1 MKKHTDRLPHPSP
14 LLPAGEGANAK
25 PKPIDESTMK
35 TFKVLSLLLM
45 YPESDW
51 LTALPEMAL
60 ALASEADINGDA
72 PSRLAPLFDLLR
84 DTNLIALQENYVATF
99 DRNPSHSLH
108 LFEHIHGESRDRGSA
123 MIDLLSEY
131 WKYDFDASAS
141 ELPDYVPLFLEFL
154 SLLPVEEALTLLGDA
169 VHVLAAIGRKLD
181 ANGSP
186 YATAFQV
193 LEALSPVAAQE
204 LAEPPVRDMDEAME
218 LFGPSMEGVE
228 PLMNHGPQATVIQM
242 PTSRR
247 QAANPALI
255 SGGN

>member
-1 MKKHTDRLPHPSP
+1 
-14 LLPAGEGANAK
+14 
-25 PKPIDESTMK
+25 MK

-51 LTALPEMAL
+51 LAALPELHAAL
-60 ALASEADINGDA
+60 VEEGGFNRDA
-72 PSRLAPLFDLLR
+72 TARLAPLFDLLHEA
-84 DTNLIALQENYVATF
+84 NLIELQENYVATF

-123 MIDLLSEY
+123 MIDLLQEY
-131 WKYDFDASAS
+131 WKHDFDASAA

-154 SLLPVEEALTLLGDA
+154 SLLPADEARALLGDA
-169 VHVLAAIGRKLD
+169 VHVLAALGRKLD

-186 YATAFQV
+186 YASVFQV

-218 LFGPSMEGVE
+218 MFGPSADGVE
-228 PLMNHGPQATVIQM
+228 PLLKPGLQVSVVQM
-242 PTSRR
+242 PASRR
-247 QAANPALI
+247 QAAAPTTH
-255 SGGN
+255 

>member
-1 MKKHTDRLPHPSP
+1 
-14 LLPAGEGANAK
+14 
-25 PKPIDESTMK
+25 MK
-35 TFKVLSLLLM
+35 TFKVISLLLC

-51 LTALPEMAL
+51 LAALPELEDAL
-60 ALASEADINGDA
+60 AAEADFNGEA
-72 PSRLAPLFDLLR
+72 NVRLAPLFEQLR
-84 DTNLIALQENYVATF
+84 QTGLIALQENYVATF

-123 MIDLLSEY
+123 MIDLLQEY
-131 WKYDFDASAS
+131 WKHDFDASAT

-154 SLLPVEEALTLLGDA
+154 SQLPAEEALALLGDA
-169 VHVLAAIGRKLD
+169 VHVLATIGRKLD

-218 LFGPSMEGVE
+218 MFGPSVDGVE
-228 PLMNHGPQATVIQM
+228 PLMNPGPQVSVVQM
-242 PTSRR
+242 PASRR
-247 QAANPALI
+247 QAAAVQTH
-255 SGGN
+255 